1 MKRFEANVK
10 GQQKPAWIRT
20 KLPTEKKFKEIKILL
35 QREGLHTVCEEAFCP
50 NRTECW
56 ESGTATF
63 LLMGE
68 YCTRKCAFCD
78 VTTRNPHKVLDLE
91 EPTKIAN
98 VVEKLGLKYVVLTSV
113 TRDDLTDGGASHL
126 SACINE
132 IKTKTPKT
140 LVEILIPD
148 FKGNYNALK
157 TLVDAKPQVIGH
169 NIETT
174 QKLTPSLRDSRAS
187 YNQSLQVLK
196 SIKKLNPE
204 IYTKFSI
211 ILGFGESDEGILKAL
226 QDLKKANVDIVT
238 LGQYL
243 QPSRKAKPVHEYIT
257 PEKFEF
263 WNEKAGE
270 VGFLAV
276 VSGPLV
282 RSSYQ
287 AGLLYSQIHENSLC

>member
-1 MKRFEANVK
+1 MK
-10 GQQKPAWIRT
+10 GKPKPTWIRS
-20 KLPTEKKFKEIKILL
+20 KLPTEQKFKEIRNLL

-98 VVEKLGLKYVVLTSV
+98 TVYELDLKYVVLTSV
-113 TRDDLTDGGASHL
+113 TRDDLADGGASHL
-126 SACINE
+126 SACIQE
-132 IKTKTPKT
+132 IKAKTPGT
-140 LVEILIPD
+140 IIEILIPD
-148 FKGNYNALK
+148 FKGDNSALK
-157 TLVDAKPQVIGH
+157 KVVNAKPQVIGH

-174 QKLTPSLRDSRAS
+174 QELTSSLRDSRAS
-187 YNQSLQVLK
+187 YRQSLAVLK
-196 SIKKLNPE
+196 TIKKLDPQ
-204 IYTKFSI
+204 IYTKSSL
-211 ILGFGESDEGILKAL
+211 ILGFGESDEGILKAFR
-226 QDLKKANVDIVT
+226 DLKEANVDIVT

-243 QPSRKAKPVHEYIT
+243 QPSRKSVPVHEYIT
-257 PEKFEF
+257 PEKFEY
-263 WNEKAGE
+263 WSEKARKE
-270 VGFLAV
+270 GFLAV

-282 RSSYQ
+282 RSSYK
-287 AGLLYSQIHENSLC
+287 AASLYYKIHD

>member
-1 MKRFEANVK
+1 MKRFEVNVK
-10 GQQKPAWIRT
+10 GKQKPAWIRS
-20 KLPTEKKFKEIKILL
+20 KLPTEKKFKEVRNLL
-35 QREGLHTVCEEAFCP
+35 RREGLHTVCEEAFCP

-78 VTTRNPHKVLDLE
+78 VKTRNPHKALDLE
-91 EPTKIAN
+91 EPTKIAIT
-98 VVEKLGLKYVVLTSV
+98 VEKLGLKYVVLTSV
-113 TRDDLTDGGASHL
+113 TRDDLADGGASHL
-126 SACINE
+126 SACIKE
-132 IKTKTPKT
+132 IKSKTPKT
-140 LVEILIPD
+140 LIEILIPD
-148 FKGNYNALK
+148 FRGNHKALK
-157 TLVDAKPQVIGH
+157 TIADSKPQVIGH

-174 QKLTPSLRDSRAS
+174 QKLTSSLRDSRAS

-196 SIKKLNPE
+196 SIKKLNPR
-204 IYTKFSI
+204 IYTKSSL

-226 QDLKKANVDIVT
+226 SDLKEANVDIVT

-243 QPSRKAKPVHEYIT
+243 QPSRKNIPVHEYIT

-263 WNEKAGE
+263 WSEKARE
-270 VGFLAV
+270 IGFLAV

-282 RSSYQ
+282 RSSYK
-287 AGLLYSQIHENSLC
+287 AGLIYSQIHKNY

>member
-1 MKRFEANVK
+1 MNKSLKRPDWFKKIVRKKKTVSFVSDLVE
-10 GQQKPAWIRT
+10 GE
-20 KLPTEKKFKEIKILL
+20 KL
-35 QREGLHTVCEEAFCP
+35 REELKLFTVCESAKCP
-50 NRTECW
+50 NRGECF
-56 ESGTATF
+56 GNKTLTF
-63 LLMGE
+63 LILGGV
-68 YCTRKCAFCD
+68 CTRSCKFCAVETD
-78 VTTRNPHKVLDLE
+78 KPEPINPKEIPTILGIIRKLD
-91 EPTKIAN
+91 
-98 VVEKLGLKYVVLTSV
+98 LKYVVLTSV
-113 TRDDLTDGGASHL
+113 TRDDLADGGASHL

-140 LVEILIPD
+140 LIEILIPD

-169 NIETT
+169 NLETT
-174 QKLTPSLRDSRAS
+174 QKLTSSLRDSRAS
-187 YNQSLQVLK
+187 YSQSLQVLK

-204 IYTKFSI
+204 IYTKSSI

-226 QDLKKANVDIVT
+226 HDLKEANVDIVT

-263 WNEKAGE
+263 WSEKARE
-270 VGFLAV
+270 IGFLAV

-287 AGLLYSQIHENSLC
+287 A

>member
-1 MKRFEANVK
+1 VKRFEANVK

-132 IKTKTPKT
+132 IKTKT
-140 LVEILIPD
+140 
-148 FKGNYNALK
+148 
-157 TLVDAKPQVIGH
+157 Q
-169 NIETT
+169 
-174 QKLTPSLRDSRAS
+174 LTPSLRDSRAS

-204 IYTKFSI
+204 IYTKSSI

>member
-10 GQQKPAWIRT
+10 GKQKPAWIRS
-20 KLPTEKKFKEIKILL
+20 KLPTEKKFKEIRVLL

-91 EPTKIAN
+91 EPIKIAN
-98 VVEKLGLKYVVLTSV
+98 TVEKLDLKYVVLTSV
-113 TRDDLTDGGASHL
+113 TRDDLADGGASHL

-140 LVEILIPD
+140 LIEILIPD

-157 TLVDAKPQVIGH
+157 TIVDTKPQVIGH

-174 QKLTPSLRDSRAS
+174 QKLTSSLRDSRAS
-187 YNQSLQVLK
+187 YSQSLQVLK

-204 IYTKFSI
+204 IYTKSSI

-226 QDLKKANVDIVT
+226 HDLKEANVDIVT

-263 WNEKAGE
+263 WSEKARE
-270 VGFLAV
+270 IGFLAV

-287 AGLLYSQIHENSLC
+287 AGLLYSQIHENF